1 MPSSSIT
8 ISHYCRIKNNTISK
22 DSQLLLRSEAALF
35 QQFSDEAYR
44 FCQINYP
51 KFHKMDNLS
60 KLAFLSAEFLLREY
74 SLTKNYNPYRI
85 GVILSNKSASLDTDY
100 KYFNMVKKGVASPAV
115 FVYSL
120 PSIMLGEICIRNGIK
135 GENTFFISDTYAVQD
150 QVDYINN
157 LFTSNVFDVCI
168 GGWVELIEERYE
180 SFLFLV
186 EKSTNNTNL
195 AFTTKNI
202 KNKYQDSI
210 NG

>member
-1 MPSSSIT
+1 MPNSSLA
-8 ISHYCRIKNNTISK
+8 ISHFCSINNNTISK
-22 DSQLLLRSEAALF
+22 DSQLLLNSKASLF

-44 FCQINYP
+44 FCKVNYP

-60 KLAFLSAEFLLREY
+60 KLAFLSSEFLLQEFPI
-74 SLTKNYNPYRI
+74 SKNYNPYRI
-85 GVILSNKSASLDTDY
+85 GVILSNKSASLDTDH

-135 GENTFFISDTYAVQD
+135 GENTFFISDTYAIQE

-157 LFTSNVFDVCI
+157 LFTSNVFDICI
-168 GGWVELIEERYE
+168 GGWVELIGETYE

-186 EKSTNNTNL
+186 EKSTNNSNL
-195 AFTTKNI
+195 AFTSENI
-202 KNKYQDSI
+202 KKIYQDSI